1 MMIKKAVVIYYLFMR
16 LVMLHEDTIKNFKKN
31 RYKCNFRKFS
41 FSLRVT
47 NNWNSL
53 SKTTTNAV
61 DINQFKKLLDD
72 ELCNVMYEYD

>member
-1 MMIKKAVVIYYLFMR
+1 MNL
-16 LVMLHEDTIKNFKKN
+16 LPLHESNATRGHNKKLVKKN

-47 NNWNSL
+47 NKWNSL